1 MLDQPP
7 GGAVPDQRAT
17 EDPPT
22 SGPAAAGA
30 SQPGSLPSDQAR
42 ARAGSR
48 GGVPDWLL
56 FLGKFLR
63 HGTAISS
70 LVPSSTWLA
79 RAVVADLDWTR
90 CGCVVELGAGTGPI
104 TAELLRAAP
113 PGCRVVVNERDPDFC
128 DRLRRRFPS
137 ADIVQADVV
146 DFDRHLQARGIEQV
160 DHFLCGLPLP
170 SFRPEARDRVLAMV
184 RRRLVPG
191 GSFRQLTHMPWV
203 HYYRHRCLFDEVRFR
218 LVLRNLPPAGF
229 YTCRRPRGSASSC

>member
-7 GGAVPDQRAT
+7 GAVPDRRAT
-17 EDPPT
+17 DTPAA
-22 SGPAAAGA
+22 SGPTATGA
-30 SQPGSLPSDQAR
+30 HQPTPLPSGQAHSG
-42 ARAGSR
+42 AGTR
-48 GGVPDWLL
+48 RGVPDWLL
-56 FLGKFLR
+56 FLLKFLR

-70 LVPSSTWLA
+70 FVPSSSWLA

-104 TAELLRAAP
+104 TAELLRAVP

-128 DRLRRRFPS
+128 ARLRRRFPS

-146 DFDRHLQARGIEQV
+146 DLDRHLQARGIERV

-170 SFRPEARDRVLAMV
+170 SFSPEARDRVLAMV
-184 RRRLVPG
+184 RRRLAPE

-203 HYYRHRCLFDEVRFR
+203 HYYRHRRLFDEVRFR

-229 YTCRRPRGSASSC
+229 YTCRRPRGPASFS